1 MGNSSQPPRATPP
14 HSGSVYIRGEKYPL
28 PQQVVDNIETVLG
41 FQAKQEQQDPWHE
54 RLLTKIAAVFGTSYF
69 LYAQI
74 LFFAVWM
81 IWSHLTGDGTLPFNL
96 PKYRVQ
102 DQFLDTAALLIATG
116 VLVRQSRQEK
126 LAEQRSHLMLQIN
139 LLTEQKTAK
148 IIGLLEELRA
158 DLPTLQD
165 RHDWEAEIMR
175 QATDPQIVLNILQE
189 NLNSATETSEIPS
202 LDVEQPSTQS

>member
-1 MGNSSQPPRATPP
+1 MSDTPQPAQTTQT
-14 HSGSVYIRGEKYPL
+14 HTGSVYIRGEKYPL
-28 PQQVVDNIETVLG
+28 PQQVIDNIETVLG

-54 RLLTKIAAVFGTSYF
+54 KLLTKIAAVFGTSYF

-74 LFFAVWM
+74 LFFAVW
-81 IWSHLTGDGTLPFNL
+81 IVWSHATGDATLPFDL

-102 DQFLDTAALLIATG
+102 DQFLDTAALLITTG
-116 VLVRQSRQEK
+116 VLIRQSRQEK

-158 DLPTLQD
+158 DLPTLHD
-165 RHDWEAEIMR
+165 RYDWEARVMQ
-175 QATDPQIVLNILQE
+175 QATDPQVVLNILKE
-189 NLNSATETSEIPS
+189 NLSSATDDSDIPA
-202 LDVEQPSTQS
+202 LDVDQKSSQG